1 MNDNLYSEKETAKIL
16 AELLVRKG
24 VRRVLLSPGS
34 RNAPLIISLTR
45 RCELSCRV
53 VLDER
58 VAAYMAVGMAQQSGE
73 AVALVCTS
81 GTALLNYA
89 PAVAEAFYQRQPLIV
104 ISADRPEEWIDQD
117 DSQTIRQ
124 YAALAPFVKASYRLP
139 AELSCVDE
147 RWYANRLV
155 NEALNTVLASPQGP
169 VHLDVPFREP
179 LYGIKTYPMPERAIE
194 TVPVAS
200 TLPDAEARRLAAM
213 LSSGKRVL
221 IVASFAVPDAA
232 LASLLTRAAAFPQI
246 VLLTESLANLP
257 VAEAIPTIDC
267 VLSVMPA
274 DRLAEYRPDILITF
288 GGAPVSRRLKRFLRE
303 NRPEEHWRLD
313 TGGHIVD
320 TMQSLTRH
328 IRLAP
333 SDFFAAVSPYWQP
346 AACEYRDLWRALRE
360 EAARRHDAFLS
371 LAAWSD
377 LTAFSILMPAL
388 PAGAAVQLSNGMTV
402 RYAQL
407 FEYPQVF
414 RSDGNRGTSGID
426 GSLST
431 AVGAAIASNKPTVCI
446 IGDMSFLYD
455 AAALATGDLPPNLRI
470 VVICNGGGGIFRTLA
485 GVSELSE
492 SEICFET
499 VRRVDVEG
507 YARLYGIDF
516 YRAADAASLRNLL
529 PRFFQETGRVAIL
542 AIETPRLL
550 NAEVLKAYF
559 SR

>member
-16 AELLVRKG
+16 TELLVRKG

-45 RCELSCRV
+45 RRELSCRV

-89 PAVAEAFYQRQPLIV
+89 PAVAEAFYQHLPLIV

-139 AELSCVDE
+139 AELSCADE
-147 RWYANRLV
+147 RWYANRLA
-155 NEALNTVLASPQGP
+155 NEALNTALALPQGP

-179 LYGIKTYPMPERAIE
+179 LYGIKAYPTPERTIE
-194 TVPVAS
+194 AVPVAS
-200 TLPDAEARRLAAM
+200 TLPDAEARRLASM
-213 LSSGKRVL
+213 LSLGKRVL
-221 IVASFAVPDAA
+221 IVASFAAPDAA
-232 LASLLTRAAAFPQI
+232 LVSLLTRAAAFPQV

-257 VAEAIPTIDC
+257 VAEAIPTIDR

-288 GGAPVSRRLKRFLRE
+288 GGALVSRRLKRFLRE

-313 TGGHIVD
+313 AGGHIVD

-328 IRLAP
+328 IRLAS

-371 LAAWSD
+371 SAAWSD
-377 LTAFSILMPAL
+377 LTAFSLLMPAL

-431 AVGAAIASNKPTVCI
+431 AVGAAIASNRLTVCI

-492 SEICFET
+492 SETCFET

-507 YARLYGIDF
+507 YARLHGIDF

-529 PRFFQETGRVAIL
+529 PRFFQETGRVVIL

>member
-16 AELLVRKG
+16 TELLVRKG

-45 RCELSCRV
+45 RRELSCRV

-89 PAVAEAFYQRQPLIV
+89 PAVAEAFYQRLPLIV

-139 AELSCVDE
+139 AELSCADE

-155 NEALNTVLASPQGP
+155 NEVLNTALASPQGP

-179 LYGIKTYPMPERAIE
+179 LYGIKTYPTPERTIE
-194 TVPVAS
+194 AVPVAS

-221 IVASFAVPDAA
+221 IVASFAVPDVA
-232 LASLLTRAAAFPQI
+232 LASLLTRAAAFPQV

-257 VAEAIPTIDC
+257 VAEAIPTIDR

-274 DRLAEYRPDILITF
+274 DLLVEYRPDILITF

-313 TGGHIVD
+313 TDGHIVD

-346 AACEYRDLWRALRE
+346 AACSYRDLWRALRE

-371 LAAWSD
+371 SAAWSD
-377 LTAFSILMPAL
+377 LTAFSLLMPAL

-431 AVGAAIASNKPTVCI
+431 AVGAAIASNRLTVCI

-455 AAALATGDLPPNLRI
+455 AAALAAGDLPLNLRI
-470 VVICNGGGGIFRTLA
+470 VVICNGGGGIFRILA

-492 SEICFET
+492 SETCFET

-516 YRAADAASLRNLL
+516 YRAADAVSLRNLL

>member
-16 AELLVRKG
+16 TELLARKG

-45 RCELSCRV
+45 RSELSCRV

-89 PAVAEAFYQRQPLIV
+89 PAVAEAFYQRLPLIV

-139 AELSCVDE
+139 AELSCADE

-155 NEALNTVLASPQGP
+155 NEVLNTALASPQGP

-194 TVPVAS
+194 AVPVVS

-221 IVASFAVPDAA
+221 IVASFAAPDAA
-232 LASLLTRAAAFPQI
+232 LASLLTRAAAFPQV

-257 VAEAIPTIDC
+257 VEDAIPTIDR

-274 DRLAEYRPDILITF
+274 DLLAYRPDILITF

-320 TMQSLTRH
+320 TMQSLTLH

-333 SDFFAAVSPYWQP
+333 SDFFAAVSPYWQL
-346 AACEYRDLWRALRE
+346 AACSYRDLWRALRE

-371 LAAWSD
+371 SAAWSD
-377 LTAFSILMPAL
+377 LTAFSLLMPAL
-388 PAGAAVQLSNGMTV
+388 PAGAALQLSNGMTV

-431 AVGAAIASNKPTVCI
+431 AVGAAIASNRLTVCI

-455 AAALATGDLPPNLRI
+455 AAALAAGDLPLNLRI
-470 VVICNGGGGIFRTLA
+470 VVICNGGGGIFRILA

-492 SEICFET
+492 SETCFET

-507 YARLYGIDF
+507 YARLHGIDF

>member
-16 AELLVRKG
+16 TELLVRKG

-45 RCELSCRV
+45 RRELSCRV

-89 PAVAEAFYQRQPLIV
+89 PAVAEAFYQRLPLI
-104 ISADRPEEWIDQD
+104 

-139 AELSCVDE
+139 AELSCADE

-155 NEALNTVLASPQGP
+155 NEALNTALASPQGP

-179 LYGIKTYPMPERAIE
+179 LYGIKTYSMPERAIE
-194 TVPVAS
+194 AVPVVS

-221 IVASFAVPDAA
+221 IVASFAAPDAA
-232 LASLLTRAAAFPQI
+232 LASLLTRAAAFPQV

-257 VAEAIPTIDC
+257 VGDAIPTIDR

-274 DRLAEYRPDILITF
+274 DLLAYRPDILITF

-333 SDFFAAVSPYWQP
+333 SDFFAAVLPYWQP
-346 AACEYRDLWRALRE
+346 AMCGYRDLWRALRE

-371 LAAWSD
+371 SAAWSD
-377 LTAFSILMPAL
+377 FTAFSLLMPAL
-388 PAGAAVQLSNGMTV
+388 PVGAAVQLSNGMTV
-402 RYAQL
+402 RYAQM

-431 AVGAAIASNKPTVCI
+431 AVGAAIASNRPTVCI

-470 VVICNGGGGIFRTLA
+470 IVICNGGGGIFRTLA

-492 SEICFET
+492 SESCFET
-499 VRRVDVEG
+499 VRRVDVER

-516 YRAADAASLRNLL
+516 YRAADAESLRNVL

>member
-45 RCELSCRV
+45 RRELSCRV

-89 PAVAEAFYQRQPLIV
+89 PAVAEAFYQRLPLIV

-139 AELSCVDE
+139 AELSCADE

-155 NEALNTVLASPQGP
+155 NEALNTALASPQGP

-179 LYGIKTYPMPERAIE
+179 LYGIKTYSMPERAIE
-194 TVPVAS
+194 AVPVVS

-221 IVASFAVPDAA
+221 IVASFAAPDAA
-232 LASLLTRAAAFPQI
+232 LASLLTRAAAFPQV

-257 VAEAIPTIDC
+257 VGDAIPTIDR

-274 DRLAEYRPDILITF
+274 DLLAYRPDILITF

-333 SDFFAAVSPYWQP
+333 SDFFAAVLPYWQP
-346 AACEYRDLWRALRE
+346 AMCGYRDLWRALRE

-371 LAAWSD
+371 SAAWSD
-377 LTAFSILMPAL
+377 FTAFSLLMPAL
-388 PAGAAVQLSNGMTV
+388 PVGAAVQLSNGMTV
-402 RYAQL
+402 RYAQM

-431 AVGAAIASNKPTVCI
+431 AVGAAIASNRPTVCI

-470 VVICNGGGGIFRTLA
+470 IVICNGGGGIFRTLA

-492 SEICFET
+492 SESCFET
-499 VRRVDVEG
+499 VRRVDVER

-516 YRAADAASLRNLL
+516 YRAADAVSLRNVL